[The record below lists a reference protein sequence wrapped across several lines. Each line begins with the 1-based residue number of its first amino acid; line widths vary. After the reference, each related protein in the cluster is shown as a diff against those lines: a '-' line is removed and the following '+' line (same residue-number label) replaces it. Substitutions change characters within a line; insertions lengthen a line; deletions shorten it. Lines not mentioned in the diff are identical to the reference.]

1 MCHPSRADV
10 PDSISFDSLKS
21 LPTTLPWLRKQQ
33 AQQQAQAAA
42 ASGTDGAAAA
52 AQPAV
57 ADGGLPPV
65 PGQVASLMQRPTFE
79 AVAAALRKRLGLT
92 LFGFDLVFD
101 SIAGAVGKG
110 QGNASQLAQ
119 KASCGKS
126 AECTMPSCA
135 LPSTMPSFALP
146 QLSIVLSSSTVGVY
160 SSLLPCRRAGHY

>member
-1 MCHPSRADV
+1 MPLADV

-33 AQQQAQAAA
+33 AQQAQAAA
-42 ASGTDGAAAA
+42 SSTEASSTPAHSAAA
-52 AQPAV
+52 
-57 ADGGLPPV
+57 DGLPPV
-65 PGQVASLMQRPTFE
+65 PGQVASLMRRPTFE